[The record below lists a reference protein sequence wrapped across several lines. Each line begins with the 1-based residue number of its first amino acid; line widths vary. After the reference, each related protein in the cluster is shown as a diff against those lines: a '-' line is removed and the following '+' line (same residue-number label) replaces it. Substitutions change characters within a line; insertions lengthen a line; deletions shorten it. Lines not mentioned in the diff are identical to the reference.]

1 MGRQSGQEAQEMRRA
16 FLALL
21 LATPAYG
28 QTYDPTLIQPVIL
41 GAPTTMTSLGL
52 GDDNTRKVSLGFD
65 FPYFDQTFSEA
76 WVSSNGF
83 ISFGSSADLCCNGM
97 PITQAPRNTI
107 YGFWTDLIST
117 TSPFIKKTDTTF
129 LVGWYGTKEYGTNN
143 SETFEIA
150 LFKDG
155 NIQFDY
161 GNLALSYHN
170 ATAGMT
176 GPTWDDNVQLFYG
189 NNPSSMRYQS
199 GLLSLVKPKV
209 IEKVDC
215 AVTPMDPSCPPATVS
230 FAPSPAVQQA
240 VAATVT
246 IADAYRA
253 DVAAD
258 VAQAAAAA
266 PEPAQEII
274 TTSVAV
280 TTASVPAQVAAAQ
293 ETTKEVVPAAERLS
307 PEQVA
312 ALSAI
317 QSMANDSAGPAAQMG
332 AGGPAGASGTAFAAS
347 AAQTSQTAAG
357 TSAVDMAT
365 SGSSPSSQANT
376 NEVLAMST
384 GSAPAAGSSPP
395 PQADQAAGQQDDF
408 SAMSASPGF
417 AAYTQVSLQDRPDF
431 YAIRDIYR
439 NRRLRDANFEMY
451 RMSQTNNEKWKDM
464 VDAQYGP

>member
-1 MGRQSGQEAQEMRRA
+1 MKRA
-16 FLALL
+16 LIALL
-21 LATPAYG
+21 LVTPAYG

-41 GAPTTMTSLGL
+41 GAPTAMTSLGL

-83 ISFGSSADLCCNGM
+83 ISFQSPADLCCNGE
-97 PITQAPRNTI
+97 PISQAPRNTI

-117 TSPFIKKTDTTF
+117 TSPFISKGPDSF

-143 SETFEIA
+143 AETFEIA
-150 LFKDG
+150 LFGNG

-161 GNLALSYHN
+161 GSLALSRHN

-189 NNPSSMRYQS
+189 NNPSGLRNQS
-199 GLLSLVKPKV
+199 GLLSFVKPTI

-230 FAPSPAVQQA
+230 FAPSPAVQQP
-240 VAATVT
+240 VAEVVT

-258 VAQAAAAA
+258 VSDIAASAMSE
-266 PEPAQEII
+266 PEQVIDTAVTVATVSVPEQVAVAQEA
-274 TTSVAV
+274 TKG
-280 TTASVPAQVAAAQ
+280 AA
-293 ETTKEVVPAAERLS
+293 PAAERLS

-317 QSMANDSAGPAAQMG
+317 QSMANDSNAQMAQTGIGVAAGPGSAA
-332 AGGPAGASGTAFAAS
+332 AFAVS
-347 AAQTSQTAAG
+347 AMQASQTASG

-365 SGSSPSSQANT
+365 SSSSPSSQANT
-376 NEVLAMST
+376 NEVLATSN

-395 PQADQAAGQQDDF
+395 PQTDQAAGQQDDF

-451 RMSQTNNEKWKDM
+451 RMSQTNNALWKEM
-464 VDAQYGP
+464 VDAQYGQ